1 MPDSEPPLDR
11 RDLSDEKERLRAI
24 EDVLRDQGRR
34 EVLRDIVYRYP
45 RTRVRARVT
54 AGMLAVTALAAWF
67 IPVPGLRPEIPFPIP
82 PAEEE
87 AGLRLATWI
96 QVQEVEAFR
105 RRRGRLPDVLREA
118 GEPLPGMSYERI
130 DARAYRL
137 TGATERVAIT
147 WTSTDSTDTRLRD
160 SAERLRGLRP

>member
-11 RDLSDEKERLRAI
+11 RDLSDEKDRLRAI

-87 AGLRLATWI
+87 AGLRLAT
-96 QVQEVEAFR
+96 
-105 RRRGRLPDVLREA
+105 
-118 GEPLPGMSYERI
+118 
-130 DARAYRL
+130 
-137 TGATERVAIT
+137 
-147 WTSTDSTDTRLRD
+147 
-160 SAERLRGLRP
+160 